1 MPRPLSIKIYFPSL
15 MLILPGR
22 MRCSVLN
29 HGFDAGT
36 LFSLNIA
43 LFTSRRRCGCGGSG
57 QVLHSLSGEHHTTT
71 GRTPSHVTASPR
83 AFVKC
88 QHRLLWTNTLR
99 RVLAGHGRRILQI
112 PCGRDRME
120 HRRQDSDT
128 HSGQG
133 VQFVWLS
140 WSNQIR
146 QRASL
151 PGACME
157 IVPQGMWSRITLLWP
172 QAGGELHQIAREV
185 SQSSEREGATMATK
199 ATATAVRVSLH
210 TTHDDELHTAPPPVR
225 EGTPHKAATA
235 DSMSIRMTRK
245 SERGISQPRQ
255 A

>member
-1 MPRPLSIKIYFPSL
+1 MSLPRLTSVALRKSTAVTDGSQPSAILKVPLPLISTVSLMPRPLSIKIYFPSL

-99 RVLAGHGRRILQI
+99 RVLAGHG
-112 PCGRDRME
+112 
-120 HRRQDSDT
+120 
-128 HSGQG
+128 
-133 VQFVWLS
+133 
-140 WSNQIR
+140 
-146 QRASL
+146 
-151 PGACME
+151 
-157 IVPQGMWSRITLLWP
+157 
-172 QAGGELHQIAREV
+172 
-185 SQSSEREGATMATK
+185 
-199 ATATAVRVSLH
+199 
-210 TTHDDELHTAPPPVR
+210 
-225 EGTPHKAATA
+225 
-235 DSMSIRMTRK
+235 
-245 SERGISQPRQ
+245 
-255 A
+255 